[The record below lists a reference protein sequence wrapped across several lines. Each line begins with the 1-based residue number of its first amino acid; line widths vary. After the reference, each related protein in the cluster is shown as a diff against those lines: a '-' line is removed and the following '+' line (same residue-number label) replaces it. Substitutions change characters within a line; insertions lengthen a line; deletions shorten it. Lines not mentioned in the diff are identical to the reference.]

1 MLIRKLKYQ
10 DCLTLA
16 KLIKV
21 LIDKIGSGQLLNLIS
36 ADKKSKETESNVAG
50 ENSTEE
56 KDSKE
61 QTYVKIGVNL
71 LNQLILYVEE
81 DLNKW
86 FADLCSCTVPELLE
100 KDFDT
105 PIIIIDELIKA
116 EESNRFFTRA
126 LQVYKTTVEF
136 PEALKNLLTK

>member
-21 LIDKIGSGQLLNLIS
+21 LIDKIGSSKLLNLIN
-36 ADKKSKETESNVAG
+36 ADVKAKKNESDVDAQNIEVD
-50 ENSTEE
+50 TV
-56 KDSKE
+56 DD
-61 QTYVKIGVNL
+61 TYIKIGMNL
-71 LNQLILYVEE
+71 LNQLIVYVEE

-86 FADLCSCTVPELLE
+86 FADLCGCTVPELLE
-100 KDFDT
+100 KEFET

-116 EESNRFFTRA
+116 EEANRFFTRA